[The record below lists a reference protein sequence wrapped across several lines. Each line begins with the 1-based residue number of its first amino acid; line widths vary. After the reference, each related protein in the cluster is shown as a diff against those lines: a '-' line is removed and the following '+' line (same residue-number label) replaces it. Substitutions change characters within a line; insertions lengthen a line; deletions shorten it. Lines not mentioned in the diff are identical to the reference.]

1 MKLFV
6 QNKLVSLGGSS
17 RVFDEKEQDV
27 YKVKGKYFT
36 VTKKKFIRDLEG
48 NNLYTVRNKYWHFIK
63 KSCFIIDNEGNKIAK
78 IYKKPFTFKPDYRVE
93 GFKDEIEIKGDFLS
107 WTLDIIKN
115 GKTIGT
121 IRREFN
127 LFKDCFV
134 LETEDTEDM
143 PFMVALVIAI
153 DNILDNISN
162 SHD

>member
-1 MKLFV
+1 MRKQRSQLRK
-6 QNKLVSLGGSS
+6 KLV
-17 RVFDEKEQDV
+17 
-27 YKVKGKYFT
+27 
-36 VTKKKFIRDLEG
+36 
-48 NNLYTVRNKYWHFIK
+48 
-63 KSCFIIDNEGNKIAK
+63 K
-78 IYKKPFTFKPDYRVE
+78 IYPHKTGIPQKIPNL
-93 GFKDEIEIKGDFLS
+93 FKDEIEIKGDFLS